1 MRLPFARALAG
12 LLVVGLALPAIAQVT
27 DGDVRR
33 ARSELERVL
42 GKAQELGEQ
51 VEEAWARQVE
61 LEDEIETLGHSITNT
76 RLRLREVEQR
86 LEVLA
91 VELYMA
97 TSTGI
102 SMTMLMSTRNHEYQA
117 GVEYLHQVNGSEQTL
132 IDQLRVFRSELDR
145 HSQRLAEASAEQAT
159 VTADLE
165 SMAADLQEEL
175 VSAQV
180 FYDRLVERQL
190 AEAEARRRAEEEARR
205 RAEEEARQATTTT
218 TVRASATTTTATTV
232 DDDDPTTTTS
242 PGGAEGSTTVPP
254 PPSVSGGV
262 CPVAGPVSFSDSWG
276 APRSGGR
283 SHAGVDMIAARGT
296 PAVAIFSGVIHR
308 ISSGPLGGLSVWL
321 RASNGDHFYYAH
333 LDSYGDITVGQ
344 AVSQGYLLG
353 RVGTTGNAPDWLP
366 HLHFEYHPGGGVA
379 VNPYP
384 LVRPIC

>member
-1 MRLPFARALAG
+1 MRLPFARAVAG
-12 LLVVGLALPAIAQVT
+12 LLVVGLGFPAIAQVSE
-27 DGDVRR
+27 GDVRR

-42 GKAQELGEQ
+42 GEARELGEQ

-61 LEDEIETLGHSITNT
+61 LEDEIETLGQSISNT

-102 SMTMLMSTRNHEYQA
+102 SMTMLMSTANHQYQA
-117 GVEYLHQVNGSEQTL
+117 GVEYLHRVNGSEQTL

-159 VTADLE
+159 VTSDLE
-165 SMAADLQEEL
+165 AMAADLQEEL
-175 VSAQV
+175 VAAQV

-205 RAEEEARQATTTT
+205 REQEEARQATTIT
-218 TVRASATTTTATTV
+218 TVRASATTTTTV
-232 DDDDPTTTTS
+232 DEEDPTTTTS
-242 PGGAEGSTTVPP
+242 PEEAESSTTVPP

-308 ISSGPLGGLSVWL
+308 ISSGSLGGLSVWL

-333 LDSYGDITVGQ
+333 LDSYGDITLGQ
-344 AVSQGYLLG
+344 TVSQGHLLG